1 MCVPYDT
8 DMRTVDMY
16 TTLNPAT
23 GETLRQFPFHTDSQI
38 EDRLALAV
46 KAQRKWRHGN
56 GVERADLLKRVALV
70 LRQRRSELGH
80 LITLEMGKP
89 IHEAEGEIDKCAWNF
104 EHYAAQAATYLADE
118 VIPSS
123 AADSR
128 VVYDPLGIVLAVM
141 PWNYPFWQV
150 MRFAAPAIAAGNA
163 AVLKHASN
171 VPQCA
176 MALESVFIEA
186 GSPEGL
192 FTNLLVPGSQ
202 VNRLIADPRIA
213 AVTLTG
219 STPVGMQVASQAGS
233 LLKKQVLELGG
244 SDPFIVL
251 ADADVEAAAKVAAKA
266 RFSNTGQSCISAKR
280 FIVESAIAE
289 RFVQAFLACAQKL
302 IVGDPMDRNVDMGA
316 MARTSLRAD
325 LHDQVVR
332 SVDAGAHLLLGGK
345 IPNGAGAFYPATVLD
360 FVSPEMAAATEETFG
375 PVAAI
380 LRVPDADAAIA
391 LANDTVF
398 GLGAALWTADL
409 GKAAGLSRR
418 IEAGAVFVNGMV
430 ASDPRLPFGGIKQS
444 GYGRELG
451 AWGIREFTNTK
462 LVWTGPAH

>member
-1 MCVPYDT
+1 
-8 DMRTVDMY
+8 MY
-16 TTLNPAT
+16 ITLNPAT
-23 GETLRQFPFHTDSQI
+23 GETLRTFEFHTDSQI
-38 EDRLALAV
+38 EHKLALAV
-46 KAQRKWRHGN
+46 NAQRKWRCCN
-56 GVERADLLKRVALV
+56 VAERAGLLERVAV
-70 LRQRRSELGH
+70 ILRRRRTELGY
-80 LITLEMGKP
+80 LVTLEMGKP
-89 IHEAEGEIDKCAWNF
+89 ITEAEGEIDKCAWNF

-118 VIPSS
+118 VIQSS

-176 MALESVFIEA
+176 MALESVFMEA
-186 GSPEGL
+186 GAPEGL
-192 FTNLLVPGSQ
+192 FTNLLIPGSD
-202 VNRLIADPRIA
+202 VHRLIADPRVA
-213 AVTLTG
+213 AITLTG
-219 STPVGMQVASQAGS
+219 STPVGMQVAGQAGS

-251 ADADVEAAAKVAAKA
+251 ADADIDTAAKVAVKA
-266 RFSNTGQSCISAKR
+266 RFSNTGQSCISSKR
-280 FIVESAIAE
+280 FIVESAVAD
-289 RFVQAFLACAQKL
+289 RFVQAFLCCAEKL
-302 IVGDPMDRNVDMGA
+302 AVGDPMRRDIDMGA
-316 MARTSLRAD
+316 MARTSLRTD

-332 SVDAGAHLLLGGK
+332 SVDTGARLLLGGK
-345 IPNGAGAFYPATVLD
+345 IPKGTGAFYPATVLD
-360 FVSPEMAAATEETFG
+360 FVSPEMAAAKEETFG

-380 LRVPDADAAIA
+380 LRVANADAAIE
-391 LANDTVF
+391 LANGTEF
-398 GLGAALWTADL
+398 GLGAALWTSDL
-409 GKAAGLSRR
+409 DRAAQLSRR

>member
-1 MCVPYDT
+1 
-8 DMRTVDMY
+8 MY

-23 GETLRQFPFHTDSQI
+23 GETLRTFEFHTDSQI
-38 EDRLALAV
+38 EDKLAAA
-46 KAQRKWRHGN
+46 AQAQQKWRHSN
-56 GVERADLLKRVALV
+56 MPERTALLERVALV
-70 LRQRRSELGH
+70 LRRRRAELGY

-89 IHEAEGEIDKCAWNF
+89 ITEAEGEIDKCAWNF
-104 EHYAAQAATYLADE
+104 EHYAAQAGTYLADE
-118 VIPSS
+118 VIQSS

-176 MALESVFIEA
+176 MALESVFMEA
-186 GSPEGL
+186 GAPEGL
-192 FTNLLVPGSQ
+192 FTNLLVPGAH
-202 VNRLIADPRIA
+202 VHRLIADPRIA
-213 AVTLTG
+213 AITLTG
-219 STPVGMQVASQAGS
+219 STPVGMQVAAQAGS

-251 ADADVEAAAKVAAKA
+251 ADADIEAAAKVAVKA
-266 RFSNTGQSCISAKR
+266 RFSNTGQSCISSKR
-280 FIVESAIAE
+280 FIVESAIAD
-289 RFVQAFLACAQKL
+289 RFVQAFLSYAEKL
-302 IVGDPMDRNVDMGA
+302 TVGDPMRRDVDMGS

-332 SVDAGAHLLLGGK
+332 SVDVGARLLLGGK
-345 IPNGAGAFYPATVLD
+345 TPSSTGAFYPATVLD
-360 FVSPEMAAATEETFG
+360 FVSPDMAVAKEETFG

-380 LRVPDADAAIA
+380 LRVSDADAAIE
-391 LANDTVF
+391 LANGTEF
-398 GLGAALWTADL
+398 GLGASLWTADL
-409 GKAAGLSRR
+409 GRAAQLSRR
-418 IEAGAVFVNGMV
+418 IQAGAVFVNGMV

-462 LVWTGPAH
+462 LVWTGPAQ